1 MTNHLPVDQP
11 YLDSIAEWEKN
22 PSRGNSL
29 SPLTMRG
36 AIFRMAQHIRN
47 MHDAHEKA
55 FQAGVDYQKMMEKQ
69 K

>member
-1 MTNHLPVDQP
+1 MTNHIPIDQP
-11 YLDSIAEWEKN
+11 FLDAVAKWERN
-22 PSRGNSL
+22 PTGNISYN
-29 SPLTMRG
+29 TMRH
-36 AIFRMAQHIRN
+36 AIFRMAAHIRN